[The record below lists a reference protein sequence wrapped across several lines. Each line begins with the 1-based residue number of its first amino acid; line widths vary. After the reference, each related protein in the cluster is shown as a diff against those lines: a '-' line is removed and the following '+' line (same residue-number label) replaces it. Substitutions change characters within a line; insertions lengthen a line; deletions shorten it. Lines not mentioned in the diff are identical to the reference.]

1 MAVRR
6 PLYNN
11 SGNIQEMS
19 DTMID
24 DIIQFCIFKHQT
36 SLPVS
41 LSVDSS
47 NTGNL
52 SDITDS
58 RLQAGAQS
66 TSASAFPSEATTAE
80 PSVVNVTWNR
90 ITQTVSTVHST
101 LTADDGKRYPVY
113 FDSQNNIQAMNAQ
126 DMKDTFIHPAFDI
139 IFSTDTTT
147 QQAGTYYISTSTTPG
162 TGTNRSVLVSSN
174 PVYTDTRADTSAYT
188 AGSIPETQ
196 DQPTNITNYY
206 LHRNDFASNP
216 VPSMTLPLYIRG
228 DNDLQEYPTSGFPT
242 FDQLIENFMGHTAG
256 YSTDGYTLRYE
267 IGTSTANYT
276 KGTGI
281 ADTRLNGSGNY
292 QTRFVNADDYR
303 AQEFPDGSP
312 TTINTY
318 YLRVVKA

>member
-19 DTMID
+19 DAMID

-66 TSASAFPSEATTAE
+66 TSASAFPNEATTAE

-90 ITQTVSTVHST
+90 ITQQVSTVHQT

-196 DQPTNITNYY
+196 DQPTNITSYY

-228 DNDLQEYPTSGFPT
+228 DNDLQEYPTTGFPT

-276 KGTGI
+276 KGSGI

>member
-11 SGNIQEMS
+11 SGNIQEMT
-19 DTMID
+19 DAMID
-24 DIIQFCIFKHQT
+24 DIKTFCIFKYQT
-36 SLPVS
+36 SGAVNLT
-41 LSVDSS
+41 VDSS
-47 NTGNL
+47 NSGNL
-52 SDITDS
+52 SSITDS
-58 RLQAGAQS
+58 RLQAGAAS
-66 TSASAFPSEATTAE
+66 TSASAFPNEATTAE

-90 ITQTVSTVHST
+90 ITQQVSSVHNT

-113 FDSQNNIQAMNAQ
+113 FDTQNNIQAMNAQ

-147 QQAGTYYISTSTTPG
+147 NQAGTYYISTSTTLG
-162 TGTNRSVLVSSN
+162 TGSNRSVLVSSN

-188 AGSIPETQ
+188 AGGIGETL
-196 DQPTNITNYY
+196 DQPTNVTNYY
-206 LHRNDFASNP
+206 LHKNDFASNP

-228 DNDLQEYPTSGFPT
+228 DNDLQVYPTTGFPT
-242 FDQLIENFMGHTAG
+242 FDQLIENFMGHTATS
-256 YSTDGYTLRYE
+256 STDGYTLRYE

-276 KGTGI
+276 KGSGI

-292 QTRFVNADDYR
+292 QTRFVGADDYR
-303 AQEFPDGSP
+303 AQEFPDGTA

-318 YLRVVKA
+318 YLRTIKA

>member
-11 SGNIQEMS
+11 SGNIQEMT
-19 DTMID
+19 DAMID
-24 DIIQFCIFKHQT
+24 DIKTFCIFKYQT
-36 SLPVS
+36 SGAVN
-41 LSVDSS
+41 LSVNSG

-52 SDITDS
+52 SNITDT
-58 RLQAGAQS
+58 RLQAGAAS
-66 TSASAFPSEATTAE
+66 TSTTAFPSEATTAE
-80 PSVVNVTWNR
+80 PSVVSVTFNR
-90 ITQTVSTVHST
+90 ITQTVSSVHNT

-147 QQAGTYYISTSTTPG
+147 NQAGTYYISTSQTEG
-162 TGTNRSVLVSSN
+162 TGANRSVLVSTD

-188 AGSIPETQ
+188 AGGIGETL
-196 DQPTNITNYY
+196 DQPTDVTNYY

-242 FDQLIENFMGHTAG
+242 FDQLIENFMGHTAT
-256 YSTDGYTLRYE
+256 SSADGYTLRYD

-276 KGTGI
+276 KGSGI

-303 AQEFPDGSP
+303 AQEFPDGTP

>member
-19 DTMID
+19 DAMID

-52 SDITDS
+52 SNITDS

-66 TSASAFPSEATTAE
+66 TSSSSFPSEATTAE

-90 ITQTVSTVHST
+90 ITQQVSTVHQT
-101 LTADDGKRYPVY
+101 LYPDDGKRYPVY

-196 DQPTNITNYY
+196 DQPTNITSYY

-242 FDQLIENFMGHTAG
+242 FDQLIENFMGHTATS
-256 YSTDGYTLRYE
+256 STDGYTLRYE

-292 QTRFVNADDYR
+292 QTRFVNSNDYR

-318 YLRVVKA
+318 YLRLIKA

>member
-11 SGNIQEMS
+11 SGNIQEMT
-19 DTMID
+19 DAMID
-24 DIIQFCIFKHQT
+24 DIKTFCIFKYQT
-36 SLPVS
+36 SGAVNLT
-41 LSVDSS
+41 VDSS
-47 NTGNL
+47 NSGNL
-52 SDITDS
+52 SSITDS
-58 RLQAGAQS
+58 RLQAGAAS
-66 TSASAFPSEATTAE
+66 TSASAFPNEATTAE

-90 ITQTVSTVHST
+90 ITQQVSSVHNT

-113 FDSQNNIQAMNAQ
+113 FDTQNNIQAMNAQ

-147 QQAGTYYISTSTTPG
+147 NQAGTYYISTSTTLG
-162 TGTNRSVLVSSN
+162 TGSNRSVLVSSN

-188 AGSIPETQ
+188 AGGIGETL
-196 DQPTNITNYY
+196 DQPTNVTNYY
-206 LHRNDFASNP
+206 LHKNDFASNP

-228 DNDLQEYPTSGFPT
+228 DNDLQVYPTTGFPT
-242 FDQLIENFMGHTAG
+242 FDQLIENFMGHTATS
-256 YSTDGYTLRYE
+256 STDGYTLRYD
-267 IGTSTANYT
+267 IGTSSANYS

-318 YLRVVKA
+318 YLRLIKA

>member
-19 DTMID
+19 DAMID
-24 DIIQFCIFKHQT
+24 DIKTFCIFKYQT
-36 SLPVS
+36 SGAVNLTVN
-41 LSVDSS
+41 SS

-90 ITQTVSTVHST
+90 ITQTVSTVHNT

-196 DQPTNITNYY
+196 DQPTNITSYY

-242 FDQLIENFMGHTAG
+242 FDQLIENFMGHTATS
-256 YSTDGYTLRYE
+256 STDGYTLRYE

-292 QTRFVNADDYR
+292 QTRFVNANDYR

>member
-19 DTMID
+19 DAMID

-52 SDITDS
+52 SNITDS

-66 TSASAFPSEATTAE
+66 TSASSFPSEATTAE

-90 ITQTVSTVHST
+90 ITQTVSTVHQT
-101 LTADDGKRYPVY
+101 LYPDDGKRYPVY

-228 DNDLQEYPTSGFPT
+228 DNDLQEYPTTGFPT
-242 FDQLIENFMGHTAG
+242 FDQTIENFMGHTAG

-276 KGTGI
+276 KGSGI

>member
-1 MAVRR
+1 MGSKKGILFIV
-6 PLYNN
+6 PTP
-11 SGNIQEMS
+11 I
-19 DTMID
+19 
-24 DIIQFCIFKHQT
+24 
-36 SLPVS
+36 
-41 LSVDSS
+41 
-47 NTGNL
+47 GNL
-52 SDITDS
+52 GDITDT

-66 TSASAFPSEATTAE
+66 TSSSSFPNEATTAE

-90 ITQTVSTVHST
+90 ITQQVSTVHST

-196 DQPTNITNYY
+196 DQPTNITSYY

-242 FDQLIENFMGHTAG
+242 FDQTIENFMGHTAG

-276 KGTGI
+276 KGSGI
-281 ADTRLNGSGNY
+281 AETITVRKISNGIGVERIFPLHSPSIASIKVD
-292 QTRFVNADDYR
+292 RVNKVRR
-303 AQEFPDGSP
+303 AKL
-312 TTINTY
+312 Y
-318 YLRVVKA
+318 YLRGLSGKAARLAEKK

>member
-11 SGNIQEMS
+11 SGNIQEMT
-19 DTMID
+19 DAMID
-24 DIIQFCIFKHQT
+24 DIKTFCIFKYQT
-36 SLPVS
+36 SGAVNLT
-41 LSVDSS
+41 VDSS
-47 NTGNL
+47 NSGNL
-52 SDITDS
+52 SSITDS
-58 RLQAGAQS
+58 RLQAGAAS
-66 TSASAFPSEATTAE
+66 TSASAFPNEATTAE

-90 ITQTVSTVHST
+90 ITQQVSSVHNT

-113 FDSQNNIQAMNAQ
+113 FDTQNNIQAMNAQ

-147 QQAGTYYISTSTTPG
+147 NQSGTYYISTSTTLG
-162 TGTNRSVLVSSN
+162 TGSNRSVLVSTN

-188 AGSIPETQ
+188 AGGIGETL
-196 DQPTNITNYY
+196 DQPTNVTNYY
-206 LHRNDFASNP
+206 LHKNDFASNP

-228 DNDLQEYPTSGFPT
+228 DNDLQVYPTTGFPT
-242 FDQLIENFMGHTAG
+242 FDQLIENFMGHTATS
-256 YSTDGYTLRYE
+256 STDGYTLRYD
-267 IGTSTANYT
+267 IGTSSANYS

-292 QTRFVNADDYR
+292 QTRFVDANDYR

-318 YLRVVKA
+318 YLRLIKA